1 MGDTNVGGA
10 TMKIFCDFDGTVTV
24 RDNIASIMR
33 EFGDERCEQLKNDV
47 LSQRISIREGVEKMF
62 ALIPSAKKE
71 EIIQYLRETAEIRE
85 GFARFTAF
93 ANVQRIPLY
102 IVSGG
107 MDFFVY
113 RLLEGIIDESDIYC
127 NKTSFKNEF
136 IHVQWP
142 NPCDEHCET
151 QGCGLCK
158 PSLIRKLSATDDIK
172 IVIGDSITD
181 LEAAKLADIVFA
193 RDYLQEKCEEL
204 NIQHI
209 PFATFD
215 DITAELQVRLG
226 VTK

>member
-1 MGDTNVGGA
+1 
-10 TMKIFCDFDGTVTV
+10 MKIFCDFDGTVTV
-24 RDNIASIMR
+24 RDNIASIMKQ
-33 EFGDERCEQLKNDV
+33 FGDERCEQLKNDV

-71 EIIQYLRETAEIRE
+71 EIIHYLQETAEICE
-85 GFARFTAF
+85 GFARFIAF

-102 IVSGG
+102 IISGG

-113 RLLEGIIDESDIYC
+113 RLLEGLIDEQDIYC
-127 NKTSFKNEF
+127 NATDFTSES

-142 NPCDEHCET
+142 NPCDEYCAT

-158 PSLIRKLSATDDIK
+158 PSLIRKLSTEGETT

-181 LEAAKLADIVFA
+181 LEAAKLADVVFA
-193 RDYLQEKCEEL
+193 RDYLQQKCEEL
-204 NIQHI
+204 NIPHI
-209 PFATFD
+209 PFSTFD

-226 VTK
+226 VTKQ